1 MDPENVKEFG
11 WALEGE
17 ETLVRE
23 LEQEADEK
31 LSWFDED
38 PATLL
43 GDFQLSEAD
52 HTVLQDQIV
61 RERMR
66 KSFREALAS
75 VVVVEAP
82 GRGFLMVRS
91 CGDSRGAPP

>member
-1 MDPENVKEFG
+1 MDLENVKEFG

-23 LEQEADEK
+23 LEKESVEK
-31 LSWFDED
+31 LSRLDED

-43 GDFQLSEAD
+43 GEFQLSEAD
-52 HTVLQDQIV
+52 QTVLEDEIV

-75 VVVVEAP
+75 GVW
-82 GRGFLMVRS
+82 G
-91 CGDSRGAPP
+91 